1 MRNLTVVAPCLRR
14 LDHRYDIRAL
24 SRSAEVGSACLREIL
39 QTMRD
44 QQIPVCSPIEYRYVK
59 QLAASEPIQESST
72 TTTTTTTTELLRA
85 KRPSSEY
92 RSKNYTRS
100 DELPCGAP
108 FVCLSSSVSG
118 LPSPVSQEGTLMSAN
133 EEEKPHVH
141 GSDCDHDHA
150 VQQPFRRDEPKVGR
164 NDPCPCGSGK
174 KYKKCHAT

>member
-1 MRNLTVVAPCLRR
+1 MRNLTAVAPCLRR

-44 QQIPVCSPIEYRYVK
+44 QQIPVCFPIEYRYVK
-59 QLAASEPIQESST
+59 RIAAPETIQESS
-72 TTTTTTTTELLRA
+72 TTTTTELLRA

-100 DELPCGAP
+100 DELPCVAP

>member
-72 TTTTTTTTELLRA
+72 TTTTTGSLST
-85 KRPSSEY
+85 KRPLERIPIKELCSE
-92 RSKNYTRS
+92 R
-100 DELPCGAP
+100 
-108 FVCLSSSVSG
+108 
-118 LPSPVSQEGTLMSAN
+118 
-133 EEEKPHVH
+133 
-141 GSDCDHDHA
+141 
-150 VQQPFRRDEPKVGR
+150 
-164 NDPCPCGSGK
+164 
-174 KYKKCHAT
+174 